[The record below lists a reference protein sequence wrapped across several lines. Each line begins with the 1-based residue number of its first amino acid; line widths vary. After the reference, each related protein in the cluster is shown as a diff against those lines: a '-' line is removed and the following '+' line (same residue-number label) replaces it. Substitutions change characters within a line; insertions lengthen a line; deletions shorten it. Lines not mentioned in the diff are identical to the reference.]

1 MADGQ
6 FPHLILGDI
15 ARRERFARPGTGGTK
30 RLPSAIPDREAHAR
44 MLLEH
49 LRDSQAAGSANV
61 ARRADV
67 LTQGQ
72 NGLYL
77 TIEGRLAEPLLT
89 DRLERRKKNIE
100 LLSVTE
106 AEGRTTA
113 TVFVPETAREF
124 FAKTIEDY
132 RLKDEPRAHQPEA
145 KGRRLV
151 EGIADIRLAALRD
164 LWIDDPA
171 TFPEPRAVIDWE
183 VWLRPAATDRFRVA
197 AMEAGILFGAH
208 PLVFP
213 EDVALLVVAS
223 TEALASLNELTLSIS
238 RLARAKRMTEF
249 YLATPEER
257 VRQMDGLL
265 ARLHVPQRDRTSLCI
280 LDTGVNRE
288 HRLLTPIVAAGD
300 CHAYRDEWG
309 PEDHHGHGT
318 QMAGICGYGD
328 LARVMGNAQPVSIP
342 YRIESVKIFPP
353 VGTNPHEL
361 LGAITAGGVARA
373 ELARPDRIRL
383 FCLASSTDQDSPH
396 RGRPTSWSSELDQ
409 LCFGSD
415 VTPRI
420 GRLFCVA
427 VGNIREPLRL
437 RHADYPAWN
446 DLNEIE
452 SPAHAWNVLTVGGIT
467 ELTEINDPGRAG
479 WLSFATQGDLCPV
492 SRTATWN
499 DTWPIKP
506 DIVMEGGNLGV
517 DPADGLGYGFPEV
530 RLLTT
535 SRDFPRVPFEEFGD
549 TSAAA
554 ANAARLCAVVQ
565 SEYPNLWPETVRAL
579 VVDSAEWTESMLG
592 HLPANPA
599 KADHGLLLKRYGFG
613 MPDLER
619 ALYSRRNA
627 LTLVAENTLQPYL
640 KQGKKKAVLNEL
652 KLFALPWPR
661 EQLLELENTEAQMRV
676 TLSYFIEPNPAESA
690 RNQKSRYSSHGLRFA
705 VMLPDEDLN
714 DFRKR
719 VNKAARQED
728 DHRRAQDT
736 GWTLGSDLRDRGSL
750 HSDLWRGHASD
761 LARRGAV
768 AVFPVAGW
776 WKEREHLERY
786 HRTARFSLVVSIRT
800 PPTEVDIYTPVANQ
814 IGITL

>member
-1 MADGQ
+1 
-6 FPHLILGDI
+6 
-15 ARRERFARPGTGGTK
+15 
-30 RLPSAIPDREAHAR
+30 

-49 LRDSQAAGSANV
+49 LRDSQAAARANV

-72 NGLYL
+72 NGVYL

-100 LLSVTE
+100 LLSVME
-106 AEGRTTA
+106 QGGRTTA

-132 RLKDEPRAHQPEA
+132 RLKDEPRAREPEA

-183 VWLRPAATDRFRVA
+183 VWLRPSATDRFRVA

-249 YLATPEER
+249 YLAAPDEQA
-257 VRQMDGLL
+257 RQMDDLL
-265 ARLHVPQRDRTSLCI
+265 ARLRIPERDRTSLCI

-288 HRLLTPIVAAGD
+288 HRLLTPIVAAAD

-309 PEDHHGHGT
+309 PEDHDGHGT

-328 LARVMGNAQPVSIP
+328 LAHAIRTAQPVSVP

-409 LCFGSD
+409 LCFGSE
-415 VTPRI
+415 VTPRT

-427 VGNIREPLRL
+427 AGNIREPLRL

-452 SPAHAWNVLTVGGIT
+452 SPAHAWNVLTIGGIT
-467 ELTEINDPGRAG
+467 ELTEINDPTRAG
-479 WLSFATQGDLCPV
+479 WLSFATHSDLCPV
-492 SRTATWN
+492 SRTATWV

-506 DIVMEGGNLGV
+506 DIVMEAGNLGV
-517 DPADGLGYGFPEV
+517 DPADGLGYGFPGV

-535 SRDFPRVPFEEFGD
+535 SREYPRVPFNEFGD

-554 ANAARLCAVVQ
+554 ANAARLCAIVQ
-565 SEYPNLWPETVRAL
+565 SEYPNLWPETIRAL
-579 VVDSAEWTESMLG
+579 VVDSAQWTESMLG
-592 HLPANPA
+592 HLPANPT
-599 KADHGLLLKRYGFG
+599 KADHKLLLKRYGFG
-613 MPDLER
+613 MPDLEC
-619 ALYSRRNA
+619 ALYSGRNA
-627 LTLVAENTLQPYL
+627 LTLIAENTIQPYL

-652 KLFALPWPR
+652 KLFTLPWPR
-661 EQLLELENTEAQMRV
+661 EQLLALENTEVQMRV
-676 TLSYFIEPNPAESA
+676 TLSYFVEPNPAESA
-690 RNQKSRYSSHGLRFA
+690 RNQKSRYCSHGLRFA
-705 VMLPDEDLN
+705 VMLPDEDRD

-719 VNKAARQED
+719 VNKAAREEG

-761 LARRGAV
+761 LALRGAV
-768 AVFPVAGW
+768 AVFPVSGW

-814 IGITL
+814 IGIRL